1 MKQTAVEW
9 LEQLIESDSKQ
20 LKMVLT
26 ILKEIEKQQII
37 DAYLEGGLGGDPDEY
52 YDRTFNVDY
61 KHQKP
66 KKRSK

>member
-9 LEQLIESDSKQ
+9 LEQFIEPDSKQ
-20 LKMVLT
+20 LTTVLT

-52 YDRTFNVDY
+52 YNRTF
-61 KHQKP
+61 KQEK
-66 KKRSK
+66 